1 MSFPNVRQ
9 TPLKE
14 IWYDS
19 DSFNRFRGD
28 EWMPDMCQSCPDKE
42 RDYGGCRCQAF
53 MLTGDAKNAD
63 PVCGKSPYHYLIEEA
78 RVNSETPVPFEEL
91 RFRNPKNSK
100 RLSMSQEQLIPT
112 RTVTD

>member
-1 MSFPNVRQ
+1 MNLR
-9 TPLKE
+9 
-14 IWYDS
+14 
-19 DSFNRFRGD
+19 
-28 EWMPDMCQSCPDKE
+28 
-42 RDYGGCRCQAF
+42 
-53 MLTGDAKNAD
+53 GDAKNAD

-100 RLSMSQEQLIPT
+100 RLSGKKANEKQMSQEQLIPT